1 MAEGAKSIRHLLPDG
16 RHLREGED
24 EQKAAHVE
32 RASIE
37 GLHGRESLT
46 EPSGYAAPVSRD
58 LAFLERVLLA
68 FACFF
73 RVLFQRDFAD
83 QASHLGAAPKPDP
96 LPAAT
101 PPREPLP
108 DTLPPADGALE
119 LLRLLQRDGR
129 LVDFLEQD
137 VAQFPD
143 ADIGA
148 AARVVHEG
156 CRQALRKLGT
166 VEALRAEEEGARVS
180 IEEGFSP
187 DLVKLTGNV
196 VGAPPFSGLLRHRGW
211 RLRSF
216 SLPTPTR
223 AVDPTVIAPAEV
235 EL

>member
-1 MAEGAKSIRHLLPDG
+1 
-16 RHLREGED
+16 
-24 EQKAAHVE
+24 
-32 RASIE
+32 
-37 GLHGRESLT
+37 
-46 EPSGYAAPVSRD
+46 VSRD
-58 LAFLERVLLA
+58 PSFLDRVVLA

-73 RVLFQRDFAD
+73 KILFQKDFAT
-83 QASHLGAAPKPDP
+83 QASQLREAPEPALALAPEPEPEPVTAPTPD
-96 LPAAT
+96 A
-101 PPREPLP
+101 
-108 DTLPPADGALE
+108 ALE
-119 LLRLLQRDGR
+119 LLRVLQRDGR

-143 ADIGA
+143 ADVGA

-156 CRQALRKLGT
+156 CRQALRRLGT

-180 IEEGFSP
+180 VEEGFSP

-211 RLRSF
+211 RLTSF